1 MIMLVEDD
9 FSIRDGLSYYLEQE
23 GFKVKSFEKGM
34 DAVENFNDE
43 SITNTFRYKLT

>member
-23 GFKVKSFEKGM
+23 GFKVKSFERGV
-34 DAVENFNDE
+34 DAVENFNE
-43 SITNTFRYKLT
+43 